1 MLAAKDLRRSPSR
14 ILNQV
19 LAYQSVQKERTET
32 ELAIQERLL
41 GRLLEDRA
49 AQYGDR
55 RFLDFKGVQTISYR
69 ELNETAN
76 RFGNGLLDLGLCK
89 EKKLAIMLPNCP
101 EYLYLLFGA
110 AKIGAIT
117 VPINTA
123 YKGPLLTH
131 LLNNSDAEV
140 LVVDEQY
147 ADTIN
152 EIADSIPGVK
162 TLLVYSENGA
172 TGANFRGSW
181 QTLHLNSLYKSTSDS
196 PKSDVRHTDTVM
208 ILYTGGTTGPSKG
221 VVMTHHFYCFYA
233 RLVKES
239 IGYTTNDVSYTCM
252 PLFHIN
258 AQIGSIVSALYAGGQ
273 VALYQ
278 RFSARSFWD
287 EIRASRA
294 TIFLGMGAVGNILAK
309 NPQTPEDNQNDVR
322 LAVIVPP
329 PQDLEGFERRFGFRV
344 IYETFGMTEGL
355 IIPPK
360 LYEPR
365 KPGCCG
371 KPIPDYEVKIVDDDD
386 LPMGPNQTGEL
397 VFRPRQAYTM
407 MSGYY
412 KMPEATLEAFRNLW
426 FHTGDLGYLDEDGFL
441 YYVGR
446 KKDAIRRRGENI
458 SAYEIEAVVNQHP
471 GVLESA
477 AIAVPSE
484 LGEDDVK
491 IVCVLK
497 PDARLTA
504 EELLRFCEPRM
515 AYFMV
520 PRYVEFLSS
529 LPKNPSQRIEKY
541 KLRAEAINEATWD
554 REKAG
559 LTLNR

>member
-1 MLAAKDLRRSPSR
+1 M
-14 ILNQV
+14 V
-19 LAYQSVQKERTET
+19 YQSVQKERSDTEV
-32 ELAIQERLL
+32 AVDRLL
-41 GRLLEDRA
+41 GRLLEERA
-49 AQYGDR
+49 AKYGER
-55 RFLDFKGVQTISYR
+55 RFLDFRGTQAISYR
-69 ELNETAN
+69 ELNASAN
-76 RFGNGLLDLGLCK
+76 RFGNGLLALGLGK
-89 EKKLAIMLPNCP
+89 EKKLGIMLPNCP
-101 EYLYLLFGA
+101 EFLYLLFGA
-110 AKIGAIT
+110 AKIGAVT

-123 YKGPLLTH
+123 YKGALLTH

-140 LVVDEQY
+140 LVIDEQF
-147 ADTIN
+147 AETIN
-152 EIADSIPGVK
+152 DIAGNVPGLK
-162 TLLVYSENGA
+162 TLLVYSENGS
-172 TGANFRGSW
+172 GVGQFRDSW
-181 QTLHLNSLYKSTSDS
+181 RILDLNSLHNSESGK
-196 PKSDVRHTDTVM
+196 PQCDVSHTDTVM

-221 VVMTHHFYCFYA
+221 VVMTHHFYWSYA
-233 RLVKES
+233 RMVKES
-239 IGYTTNDVSYTCM
+239 IGYTPDDVSYTCM

-258 AQIGSIVSALYAGGQ
+258 AQIGSIVAALYAGGQ

-278 RFSARSFWD
+278 RFSARTFWD
-287 EIRASRA
+287 EIGASGA

-309 NPQTPEDNQNDVR
+309 NPPTTADKENSVR

-329 PQDLEGFERRFGFRV
+329 PDDLEGFERRFGLRV

-365 KPGCCG
+365 KRGCCG
-371 KPIPDYEVKIVDDDD
+371 KPIADYEVRIVDDDD
-386 LPMGPNQTGEL
+386 LSLPPNQTGEL
-397 VFRPRQAYTM
+397 VFRPRHPYTM

-458 SAYEIEAVVNQHP
+458 SAYEIESVVNQHP
-471 GVLESA
+471 SVLESA

-491 IVCVLK
+491 IVAVLK
-497 PDARLTA
+497 PEAQLIA
-504 EELLRFCEPRM
+504 EELIRFCERNM

-520 PRYVEFLSS
+520 PRYVEFLGA

-541 KLRAEAINEATWD
+541 KLRANAMNESTWD

-559 LTLNR
+559 ITLSR

>member
-1 MLAAKDLRRSPSR
+1 MVSQFA
-14 ILNQV
+14 Q
-19 LAYQSVQKERTET
+19 TEKNSI
-32 ELAIQERLL
+32 EHPVRERLL

-49 AQYGDR
+49 FQYGNR
-55 RFLDFKGVQTISYR
+55 QFLDFKGVQRISYQ
-69 ELNETAN
+69 EFNEAAN
-76 RFGNGLLDLGLCK
+76 RFANGLLALGLGK
-89 EKKLAIMLPNCP
+89 EQKLAVMLPNCP

-110 AKIGAIT
+110 AKIGAVT

-123 YKGPLLTH
+123 YKGDLLGQ
-131 LLNNSDAEV
+131 LLNNSDAEL
-140 LVVDEQY
+140 LVVAEEY
-147 ADTIN
+147 IVTIN
-152 EIADSIPGVK
+152 EIAGTLGGLK
-162 TLLVYSENGA
+162 TLLIHSDQNVSRTDLPHHWQVINLDVLYEAS
-172 TGANFRGSW
+172 TGKP
-181 QTLHLNSLYKSTSDS
+181 Q
-196 PKSDVRHTDTVM
+196 SDVRHTDTVM

-221 VVMTHHFYCFYA
+221 VVMTHHFYYFYA
-233 RLVKES
+233 YLLKQS
-239 IGYTTNDVSYTCM
+239 IGYTEDDISYTCM

-258 AQIGSIVSALYAGGQ
+258 AQIGSIVSVLYAGAQ

-278 RFSARSFWD
+278 RFSARTFWD
-287 EIRASRA
+287 EIRASG
-294 TIFLGMGAVGNILAK
+294 TTVFLGMGAVGNILAK
-309 NPQTPEDNQNDVR
+309 KPTTPLDNDNRVR

-329 PQDLEGFERRFGFRV
+329 PEDLEGFERRFGLRV

-365 KPGCCG
+365 RRGCCG
-371 KPIPDYEVKIVDDDD
+371 KPIEDYEVRIVDNDD
-386 LPMGPNQTGEL
+386 LPLGPHQTGEL
-397 VFRPRQAYTM
+397 VFRPRAPYTM

-426 FHTGDLGYLDEDGFL
+426 FHTGDLGYFDEDGFL

-458 SAYEIEAVVNQHP
+458 SAYEIESVINQHP
-471 GVLESA
+471 SVLESA

-491 IVCVLK
+491 IVAQLK
-497 PDARLTA
+497 PNAELGH
-504 EELLRFCEPRM
+504 EELIRFCEPRM

-520 PRYVEFLSS
+520 PRYVEFREA

-541 KLRAEAINEATWD
+541 KLRAEGITELTWD
-554 REKAG
+554 RLKAG
-559 LTLNR
+559 VELKR

>member
-1 MLAAKDLRRSPSR
+1 MASQLVQSERSKIEHPVKD
-14 ILNQV
+14 
-19 LAYQSVQKERTET
+19 
-32 ELAIQERLL
+32 RLL

-55 RFLDFKGVQTISYR
+55 QFLNFKGSQSISYR
-69 ELNETAN
+69 ELNDSAN
-76 RFGNGLLDLGLCK
+76 RFAQGLIGLGLSK
-89 EKKLAIMLPNCP
+89 DKKLAIMLPNCP

-140 LVVDEQY
+140 LIIDAQY
-147 ADTIN
+147 LDVIN
-152 EIADSIPGVK
+152 EIANDLSGLK
-162 TLLVYSENGA
+162 TLLIYSEQEIKEQELKA
-172 TGANFRGSW
+172 DWR
-181 QTLHLNSLYKSTSDS
+181 TLSLASLDKSSS
-196 PKSDVRHTDTVM
+196 EPPKSDVRHTDTVM

-221 VVMTHHFYCFYA
+221 VVMTHHFYYFYA
-233 RLVKES
+233 HLVKES
-239 IGYTTNDVSYTCM
+239 IGYTPQDVSYTCM

-258 AQIGSIVSALYAGGQ
+258 AQIGSIVSALYAGAE

-278 RFSARSFWD
+278 RFSARTFWD
-287 EIRASRA
+287 EIRSSGA

-309 NPQTPEDNQNDVR
+309 NPPSPLDNQNEVR

-329 PQDLEGFERRFGFRV
+329 PEDLEGFERRFGLRV
-344 IYETFGMTEGL
+344 IYETFGMTEAL

-365 KPGCCG
+365 RRGCCG
-371 KPIPDYEVKIVDDDD
+371 KPIGDYEIRIVDDDD
-386 LPMGPNQTGEL
+386 LPLGPQQTGEL
-397 VFRPRQAYTM
+397 VFRPRHPHTM

-412 KMPEATLEAFRNLW
+412 KRPEATLESFRNLW
-426 FHTGDLGYLDEDGFL
+426 FHTGDLGYLDDEGFL

-458 SAYEIEAVVNQHP
+458 SAYEIESVVNQHP
-471 GVLESA
+471 SVLESA

-491 IVCVLK
+491 IVVVLK
-497 PDARLTA
+497 PGAKLSA
-504 EELLRFCEPRM
+504 EDLIRFCEPQM

-520 PRYVEFLSS
+520 PRYVDFRSF

-541 KLRAEAINEATWD
+541 KLREDGLTDSTWD
-554 REKAG
+554 RVKAG
-559 LTLNR
+559 VQPSR